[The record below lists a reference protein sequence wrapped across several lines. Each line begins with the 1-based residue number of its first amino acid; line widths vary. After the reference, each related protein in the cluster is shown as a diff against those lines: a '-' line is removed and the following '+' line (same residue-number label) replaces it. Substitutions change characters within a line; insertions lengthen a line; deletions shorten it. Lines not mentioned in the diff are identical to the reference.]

1 MGKDCLVCPKRGK
14 IHKLL
19 TLCRVFFGG
28 VISDIFFRLFFLWYQ
43 RDALCTQIFG
53 CEVETVLMLKGGFCL
68 WGRPPLIL
76 RDIQAVSPATY
87 EYGGTFRL
95 SASFLDMR
103 FPNPLTPFT
112 LFFFPF
118 LSVFFSES
126 CRFQPRW
133 VLFSFSFFVLPFPQ
147 DSRIRLSL
155 SLAGNGRKVC
165 LVALC
170 SCASLCIAFRLA
182 VCFFVSSPSLF
193 VCLQDGG
200 YGCVCCRM
208 TVLSVVLPAG
218 EWRIRR
224 LFFFFLARSDTGF
237 GGNIRGFGEI
247 KSGVKRNAGGS
258 YEVTYRGW
266 QRGV

>member
-1 MGKDCLVCPKRGK
+1 MPALGIRPAISLSL
-14 IHKLL
+14 KLL
-19 TLCRVFFGG
+19 TFRWGKIARFALSGVKSTSCWLCAAFFWG

-68 WGRPPLIL
+68 WDRPPLIL

-87 EYGGTFRL
+87 EYGGTVPAFRFFSRHEVSE
-95 SASFLDMR
+95 SAHSVHFI
-103 FPNPLTPFT
+103 
-112 LFFFPF
+112 F
-118 LSVFFSES
+118 LSFFICFFLGIMPFST
-126 CRFQPRW
+126 RW
-133 VLFSFSFFVLPFPQ
+133 VLFSFSFFVLSFPQ

-200 YGCVCCRM
+200 YGV
-208 TVLSVVLPAG
+208 
-218 EWRIRR
+218 
-224 LFFFFLARSDTGF
+224 FFSFFSQDPIPGS
-237 GGNIRGFGEI
+237 GEI
-247 KSGVKRNAGGS
+247 
-258 YEVTYRGW
+258 
-266 QRGV
+266 

>member
-1 MGKDCLVCPKRGK
+1 MGKDCPVCPKRGK

-19 TLCRVFFGG
+19 TLCRVFLGGDFGYILPA
-28 VISDIFFRLFFLWYQ
+28 VFSVVSTWCSLYSNFR
-43 RDALCTQIFG
+43 
-53 CEVETVLMLKGGFCL
+53 L
-68 WGRPPLIL
+68 WGRNRSYVKRRFLPL
-76 RDIQAVSPATY
+76 RSPAINFTGY
-87 EYGGTFRL
+87 SGGISGNIWIWRNSSGFPLLFATWGFRIRSL
-95 SASFLDMR
+95 RLLYFSFL
-103 FPNPLTPFT
+103 FY
-112 LFFFPF
+112 LF
-118 LSVFFSES
+118 FFSES

-165 LVALC
+165 QVALC
-170 SCASLCIAFRLA
+170 SCASLCIAFLLA

-200 YGCVCCRM
+200 YGCVCCGM

-258 YEVTYRGW
+258 YEITYGGW